1 MQRLSPY
8 RGTFDCL
15 DAEQQSERGP
25 NTNVARRLLLALGV
39 LRCVASQLDWDT
51 RTGKPWGSWHEV
63 LCPRVGGGLMTLYK
77 LPMQGVGKNV
87 ALDNWANAVG
97 ARDDA

>member
-15 DAEQQSERGP
+15 DAEQQSE
-25 NTNVARRLLLALGV
+25 AWAEYKRRTGDYCSRSEF
-39 LRCVASQLDWDT
+39 LRCVASWIDWDT

-63 LCPRVGGGLMTLYK
+63 LVPELA
-77 LPMQGVGKNV
+77 V
-87 ALDNWANAVG
+87 AS
-97 ARDDA
+97 